1 MMNSVTNVF
10 KFFSISFFMK
20 KSKLFIIGI
29 FLLMLIPLV
38 SSVPPIQSS
47 TGTGEGLV
55 LRSPPLDIIKQG
67 TTINSHMHVFNATND
82 LPVLNDTT
90 ECNVHLYNN
99 VGSHILESPMGFDSN
114 GLEWKLEILGGNFS
128 EVGMY
133 SFIVWCNST
142 TAGGFVSG
150 SLDVTPT
157 GIEFDDAESRSYLI
171 VIIVLALFLAGSLTG
186 FILIPFKNKR
196 GDDGSLVSVNDL
208 KYVKI
213 ILGFIS
219 YGFFV
224 WLANIM
230 VSLTTNYIYLGV
242 SLGFFTMMF
251 RVLLW
256 MIYPALIITIVILVW
271 NMFNDMKL
279 SDLLNRGF
287 SIK

>member
-1 MMNSVTNVF
+1 
-10 KFFSISFFMK
+10 
-20 KSKLFIIGI
+20 
-29 FLLMLIPLV
+29 
-38 SSVPPIQSS
+38 
-47 TGTGEGLV
+47 
-55 LRSPPLDIIKQG
+55 
-67 TTINSHMHVFNATND
+67 
-82 LPVLNDTT
+82 
-90 ECNVHLYNN
+90 
-99 VGSHILESPMGFDSN
+99 
-114 GLEWKLEILGGNFS
+114 
-128 EVGMY
+128 
-133 SFIVWCNST
+133 
-142 TAGGFVSG
+142 
-150 SLDVTPT
+150 
-157 GIEFDDAESRSYLI
+157 
-171 VIIVLALFLAGSLTG
+171 
-186 FILIPFKNKR
+186 
-196 GDDGSLVSVNDL
+196 VNDL